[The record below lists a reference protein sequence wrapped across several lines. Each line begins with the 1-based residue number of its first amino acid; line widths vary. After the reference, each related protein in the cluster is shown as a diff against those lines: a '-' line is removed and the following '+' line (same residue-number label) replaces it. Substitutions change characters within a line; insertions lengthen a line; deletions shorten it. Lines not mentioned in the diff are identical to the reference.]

1 MNKLRVWF
9 AVAMIAALA
18 GPAAGAE
25 VYPLA
30 QVKRGQSATVRTC
43 LEGRQ
48 VVEFPAEVLG
58 VLEKSI
64 SGYDVV
70 LIRLSGAEIER
81 TGPFSGMSGSPVY
94 IDGKL
99 MGALAYSFPYTTDPV
114 AGVTPFEQ
122 MRALFGTEPGPVAAG
137 GPGGAVDVGAM
148 LDRMASPDV
157 RTALALPPPAGGGEA
172 AALRPIGTPLMLS
185 GCTPAA
191 LEQFRDAFR
200 DLGFVP
206 VLGGASAGATGGA
219 AAGSPP
225 LAPGAGVVVTL
236 VRGDIGMGAGGT
248 VTEVDGE
255 TVYAFGHPFLQAGR
269 TAMPLHDSEI
279 LAVVRNLNNS
289 FKFFTTGQPVGAVLQ
304 DRLLGIMGRLGA
316 RPELVPVAVTVET
329 PRKPPAAF
337 AVEVVRDPFLTPFLI
352 NYALFNFLQ
361 AEERAIGAAT
371 IDITAE
377 ITLAGGETIPIR
389 NVISSPLTA
398 AQQAALFVAVPL
410 QYIFSSGYKELDVT
424 GVSVKAVIRDELSA
438 ARIDSVQVDR
448 AEVRAGETVN
458 LKINLQLQDGRM
470 TAMGF
475 PLHLPADLPAGPV
488 QVFVGDGTTLTQL
501 DRQLEPGLFTVS
513 TARQLVGALRNLRQ
527 NATVYVKLYRK
538 GDGIFSR
545 GHSFPALPASWLDIF
560 SGSRTQ
566 GASVPL
572 RYIHFLEKS
581 LGDQNYVI
589 TGAQN
594 FQLDIRPE

>member
-1 MNKLRVWF
+1 MNKLRVWVAIALT
-9 AVAMIAALA
+9 AVLA
-18 GPAAGAE
+18 GLAAGAE
-25 VYPLA
+25 VYPLD
-30 QVKRGQSATVRTC
+30 QVKRGQVATVRTC
-43 LEGRQ
+43 LEGRKIVDVQ
-48 VVEFPAEVLG
+48 AEVLG

-70 LIRLSGAEIER
+70 LVRLSGAAIER

-122 MRALFGTEPGPVAAG
+122 MKELFGTDPGPVAVG
-137 GPGGAVDVGAM
+137 GPGGRLDLGAM
-148 LDRMASPDV
+148 LDRMAGPDTRV
-157 RTALALPPPAGGGEA
+157 ALALPPRPGGGEA

-185 GCTPAA
+185 GGTPAA

-200 DLGFVP
+200 ELGFVP
-206 VLGGASAGATGGA
+206 VLGGASAGAA
-219 AAGSPP
+219 AAPDGTTP
-225 LAPGAGVVVTL
+225 LVPGAGVVVTL
-236 VRGDIGMGAGGT
+236 LRGDIGMGAGGT
-248 VTEVDGE
+248 VTEVDGD

-269 TAMPLHDSEI
+269 TAMPLHDSEV

-289 FKFFTTGQPVGAVLQ
+289 FKFFTTGRPVGAVIQ
-304 DRLLGIMGRLGA
+304 DRLLGVMGRLGA
-316 RPELVPVAVTVET
+316 RPDLIPVAVTVET
-329 PRKPPAAF
+329 PRKPPASF
-337 AVEVVRDPFLTPFLI
+337 AVEVIRDPVLTPFLI

-371 IDITAE
+371 IDVAAE

-389 NVISSPLTA
+389 NVVSSPLGA

-410 QYIFSSGYKELDVT
+410 QYIFSSGYQELDVA
-424 GVSVKAVIRDELSA
+424 GVRVKAVIRDELNA
-438 ARIDSVQVDR
+438 ARIDSVQSDR

-470 TAMGF
+470 TALDF

-488 QVFVGDGTTLTQL
+488 QVFVGDGATLTQL
-501 DRQLEPGLFTVS
+501 DRQLEPGLFTVT

-538 GDGIFSR
+538 GEGIFSR

-594 FQLDIRPE
+594 FQLVVRTD

>member
-1 MNKLRVWF
+1 MNKLRVW
-9 AVAMIAALA
+9 VAIALTAALA
-18 GPAAGAE
+18 GLAAGAE

-30 QVKRGQSATVRTC
+30 QVKRGQSAVVRTC

-48 VVEFPAEVLG
+48 VVEFQAEVLG

-64 SGYDVV
+64 SGHDVV
-70 LIRLSGAEIER
+70 LVRLSGAAIER

-122 MRALFGTEPGPVAAG
+122 MKALFGTDPGPVAAG
-137 GPGGAVDVGAM
+137 GPGGRLDLGAM
-148 LDRMASPDV
+148 LDRMAGPDTRAV
-157 RTALALPPPAGGGEA
+157 LALPPRPGGGEA

-185 GCTPAA
+185 GGTPAA

-200 DLGFVP
+200 ELGFVP
-206 VLGGASAGATGGA
+206 VLGGASAGAA
-219 AAGSPP
+219 AAPDVATP
-225 LAPGAGVVVTL
+225 LVPGAGVVVTL
-236 VRGDIGMGAGGT
+236 LRGDIGMGAGGT
-248 VTEVDGE
+248 VTEVDGD

-269 TAMPLHDSEI
+269 TAMPLHDSEV

-289 FKFFTTGQPVGAVLQ
+289 FKFFTTGRPVGAVIQ
-304 DRLLGIMGRLGA
+304 DRLLGVMGRLGA
-316 RPELVPVAVTVET
+316 RPDLIPVAVSVET
-329 PRKPPAAF
+329 PRKPPASF
-337 AVEVVRDPFLTPFLI
+337 AVEVIRDPVLTPFLI

-371 IDITAE
+371 IDVAAE

-389 NVISSPLTA
+389 NVVSSPLSA

-410 QYIFSSGYKELDVT
+410 QYIFSSGYQELDVA
-424 GVSVKAVIRDELSA
+424 GVRVKAVIRDELNA
-438 ARIDSVQVDR
+438 ARIDSVQSDR

-470 TAMGF
+470 TALDF

-488 QVFVGDGTTLTQL
+488 QVFVGDGATLTQL
-501 DRQLEPGLFTVS
+501 DRQLEPGLFTVT

-538 GDGIFSR
+538 GEGIFSR

-594 FQLDIRPE
+594 FQLVVRTD